1 MKSVPAAIA
10 VALLGTLGACA
21 PAAKKGAHY
30 LSIRNDARQDV
41 YVTYGD
47 GVQGVSATIAPN
59 SRVIMRGAPFRAKVH
74 AAEGPGGYHK
84 TDYVHLGSGL
94 LGTFDSLDARLL
106 PSGDQVRV
114 YEDDG
119 ALRAAQIG
127 FGNTQ
132 EVAK

>member
-1 MKSVPAAIA
+1 M
-10 VALLGTLGACA
+10 
-21 PAAKKGAHY
+21 
-30 LSIRNDARQDV
+30 

-59 SRVIMRGAPFRAKVH
+59 SRVIMRGAPFRAMLF
-74 AAEGPGGYHK
+74 ASEGSPGYHYS
-84 TDYVHLGSGL
+84 DYVHLGAGR

-119 ALRAAQIG
+119 ALRAAPIG
-127 FGNTQ
+127 SNNTQ